1 MTKPTILIIVLAAV
15 VLGSCTATHVGAFSG
30 GTVLIP
36 TEHRYA
42 GSVSGAAS
50 ASYFLG
56 EGGLFAQGLAAEA
69 KANMLNKFLMRDGL
83 ILANFTTDIK
93 TRHILCFTKRTLML
107 TADVIDIKQTT
118 LPYGLKGGY
127 FLNDTVFF
135 ELPTLEEL
143 ISQKRL
149 NKERIEPGDY
159 MINYEE
165 SWFVGDSIPVLFI
178 NDKMIGGSI
187 VQIYNQYGALCKTT
201 IEGKTI
207 YVYKHPRTIVYRL
220 NNR

>member
-1 MTKPTILIIVLAAV
+1 MKTSFYLLIVAIILS
-15 VLGSCTATHVGAFSG
+15 GCTATHF
-30 GTVLIP
+30 GTFTGSSVMIP
-36 TEHRYA
+36 AEHRYA

-69 KANMLNKFLMRDGL
+69 RANMLSKFPARDGL

-93 TRHILCFTKRTLML
+93 TSYILCFTKRTLML

-118 LPYGLKGGY
+118 LPYGLKNGY

-135 ELPTLEEL
+135 ELPTLKEL
-143 ISQKRL
+143 IVKKRI
-149 NKERIEPGDY
+149 NKERIKPDDY
-159 MINYEE
+159 LINFDE
-165 SWFVGDSIPVLFI
+165 SWMIGDSIPVLFI

-187 VQIYNQYGALCKTT
+187 VKLHDQYGVLCKTN

-207 YVYKHPRTIVYRL
+207 YVRKHPRSIAFRL
-220 NNR
+220 NNP